1 MAPRIIPRKE
11 HNISR
16 KQINPYALRTLYRL
30 RDEGFIAYLVGGCVR
45 DLLLK
50 RTPKD
55 FDIATNATPGQI
67 KRLFRNCR
75 LIGRRFRLAHLHF
88 KEEILEVSTFRADG
102 PAEDRA
108 EEGRPGAGEGKGAV
122 AGHPRHLKDDNGV
135 VLRDN
140 VFGTPEEDALRR
152 DFTINALAYN
162 IADFTVI
169 DYSTGLR
176 DLRDRII
183 RPIGDPA
190 VRFTEDPVRMLRAV
204 RFAASHDFAL
214 EPAAWE
220 VIRRLAPTISRSSP
234 ARLYEEVQKLFLL
247 GSAGRVL
254 GLLEESGLLAA
265 LLPGVDRRL
274 ADDEVY
280 RRRLRANL
288 DYLDQRRQSEM
299 PPTPSFLLAALFGPS
314 LEEAALAGHREGIPF
329 QQALDSACGAALMEL
344 GNTVTVPARIGDHLR
359 RILAMQQAL
368 RRRPPRRP
376 TALSGRQE
384 FAEALEYLRMTT
396 AVQGEGQAARE
407 WWDAFLAGVPPEKI
421 TGTADADTPAPEA
434 DARKKRSRRRRPRRR
449 KAAVPAA
456 ASADATG

>member
-359 RILAMQQAL
+359 RILAMQQVL